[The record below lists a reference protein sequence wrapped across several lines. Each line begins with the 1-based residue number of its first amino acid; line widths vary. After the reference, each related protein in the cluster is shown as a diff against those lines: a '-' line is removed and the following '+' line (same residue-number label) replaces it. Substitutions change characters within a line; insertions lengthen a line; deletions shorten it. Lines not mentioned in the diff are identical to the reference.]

1 MTRRWQIM
9 VLGPLVA
16 GVFALP
22 AAAQQPQPPLGVT
35 PGQAAPGGQQGQP
48 ATPQPRINPG
58 EPGFVPPPPSHSREP
73 GPSLGSPPHIPEG
86 VAPGSSPS
94 NRESSGSL
102 GPTTPSSSV
111 PLTPGASGGL
121 GGQASGGMGGMGAGP
136 TGGGAPGA
144 GGGGR

>member
-1 MTRRWQIM
+1 MARRWQIM

-22 AAAQQPQPPLGVT
+22 AAAQQPQPPGGIA
-35 PGQAAPGGQQGQP
+35 PGQQLGPGGQQEQP
-48 ATPQPRINPG
+48 ATPQPRITPG
-58 EPGFVPPPPSHSREP
+58 ERGFVPPPSRPSEEP
-73 GPSLGSPPHIPEG
+73 GPSLGSPPALPEMG
-86 VAPGSSPS
+86 AGAPSGRGS
-94 NRESSGSL
+94 